1 MKFQFSLN
9 SVLKVRNHEQKMK
22 KQKLAEEMAHKQEIL
37 KLREEVQEKLNGYL
51 ENEESEEIMNVQ
63 QVRQRAAHI
72 QQVHEKMKKLS
83 EELSRADLKVSKARK
98 GLSDAHKNLHIIE
111 KVKEFEH
118 AVFKENVAKD
128 EQKFMDEIATQSY
141 SR

>member
-1 MKFQFSLN
+1 MKFQFSLD

-22 KQKLAEEMAHKQEIL
+22 KQKLAEEMAHKQEIIQ
-37 KLREEVQEKLNGYL
+37 LREQIKEKLKGYL
-51 ENEESEEIMNVQ
+51 QGDESEQIMNVQ
-63 QVRQRAAHI
+63 QVRQRGAHI

-83 EELSRADLKVSKARK
+83 DELSQADLKVTKARK
-98 GLSDAHKNLHIIE
+98 SLADAHKNLHIIE

-118 AVFKENVAKD
+118 AVFKENVDKK

>member
-1 MKFQFSLN
+1 MKFQFSLD

-22 KQKLAEEMAHKQEIL
+22 KQKLAEEMAHKQEII
-37 KLREEVQEKLNGYL
+37 KLREQIKDKLSGYL
-51 ENEESEEIMNVQ
+51 QDDDSEQIMNVQ
-63 QVRQRAAHI
+63 QVRQKAAHI

-83 EELSRADLKVSKARK
+83 DELGRADLKVSKARK
-98 GLSDAHKNLHIIE
+98 HLADAHKNLHIIE

-118 AVFKENVAKD
+118 AAFKENVD
-128 EQKFMDEIATQSY
+128 REEQKFMDEIATQSY